1 MFINTPIGMPANW
14 MQPGDYYYGSGDTQ
28 EAATE
33 QKVELHVTF
42 SDGTDDWY
50 TVGDPQDSVTL
61 TEHLAEALEQGHT
74 WTVERIVSAV

>member
-1 MFINTPIGMPANW
+1 MFTNTPINTPANW
-14 MQPGDYYYGSGDTQ
+14 LEPSETQ

-50 TVGDPQDSVTL
+50 AVGDPQDSVTL
-61 TEHLAEALEQGHT
+61 SEHLAEALEQGHT

>member
-1 MFINTPIGMPANW
+1 MFTNTPISTPTSWIEPA
-14 MQPGDYYYGSGDTQ
+14 DTRD
-28 EAATE
+28 AATE
-33 QKVELHVTF
+33 EKIELHVTF